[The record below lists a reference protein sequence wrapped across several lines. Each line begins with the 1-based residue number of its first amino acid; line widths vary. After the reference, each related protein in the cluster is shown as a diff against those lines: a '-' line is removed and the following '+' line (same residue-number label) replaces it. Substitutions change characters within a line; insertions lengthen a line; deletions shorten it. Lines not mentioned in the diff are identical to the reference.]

1 MPSVKIRKVVNNRKG
16 SKTQGKVYGRA
27 VVSDTINTKKLCQN
41 IRDRCTLT
49 EPDVVAVVSAL
60 ITEVSG
66 QLALGNRV
74 VLDGFG
80 SFKVGLSSTPADSAK
95 KFTSANI
102 KCLRVIFQPAIE
114 MINGKRVKT
123 LLKEVRVEELAEY
136 KGLNDED
143 TGKLSGGGTAG
154 GGTAGGGTA
163 GGSTAGGGSGTSGG
177 TTGDTSGGTGS
188 EGGGK
193 DTGSEGDSGHVNL

>member
-1 MPSVKIRKVVNNRKG
+1 MSVKYRKVVNNRKG
-16 SKTQGKVYGRA
+16 SKTQGKIYGRA

-60 ITEVSG
+60 VTEVTA

-80 SFKVGLSSTPADSAK
+80 SFKVGLNTSPADTAK

-102 KCLRVIFQPAIE
+102 VGMHVIFQSAIE
-114 MINGKRVKT
+114 MQQGKRVKT
-123 LLKEVRVEELAEY
+123 LLKDVKVEELVEY
-136 KGLNDED
+136 KGLNDSA
-143 TGKLSGGGTAG
+143 GNSPSGGSN
-154 GGTAGGGTA
+154 A
-163 GGSTAGGGSGTSGG
+163 GGSNAGGSGT
-177 TTGDTSGGTGS
+177 TGGTGS
-188 EGGGK
+188 DSGTTGSGSQGGGK
-193 DTGSEGDSGHVNL
+193 DTGSDGDNTDVVI

>member
-1 MPSVKIRKVVNNRKG
+1 MSVKYRKVVNNRKG
-16 SKTQGKVYGRA
+16 SKTQGKIYGRA

-60 ITEVSG
+60 VTEVTA

-80 SFKVGLSSTPADSAK
+80 SFKVGLNTSPADTAR

-102 KCLRVIFQPAIE
+102 VGMHVIFQSAIE
-114 MINGKRVKT
+114 MQQGKRVKT
-123 LLKEVRVEELAEY
+123 LLKDVKVEELVEY
-136 KGLNDED
+136 KGLNDSA
-143 TGKLSGGGTAG
+143 GNSPSGGSN
-154 GGTAGGGTA
+154 A
-163 GGSTAGGGSGTSGG
+163 GGSNAGGSGT
-177 TTGDTSGGTGS
+177 TGGTGS
-188 EGGGK
+188 DSGTTGSGSQGGGK
-193 DTGSEGDSGHVNL
+193 DTGSDGDSSDVVI

>member
-1 MPSVKIRKVVNNRKG
+1 MNNRKG

-143 TGKLSGGGTAG
+143 TGKPSGGGTAG
-154 GGTAGGGTA
+154 GGTAGGGTN
-163 GGSTAGGGSGTSGG
+163 GGGSGTSGG

-193 DTGSEGDSGHVNL
+193 DTGSEGDLGSVTL

>member
-1 MPSVKIRKVVNNRKG
+1 MSVKIRKVVNNRKG

-143 TGKLSGGGTAG
+143 TGKPSGGGTAG
-154 GGTAGGGTA
+154 GGTAGGE
-163 GGSTAGGGSGTSGG
+163 TAGGGTNGGGSG

-193 DTGSEGDSGHVNL
+193 DTGSEGDSGSVTL

>member
-1 MPSVKIRKVVNNRKG
+1 MSVKYRKVVNNRKG
-16 SKTQGKVYGRA
+16 SKTQGKIYGRA

-60 ITEVSG
+60 VTEVTA

-80 SFKVGLSSTPADSAK
+80 SFKVGLNTSPADTAK

-102 KCLRVIFQPAIE
+102 VGMHVIFQSAIE
-114 MINGKRVKT
+114 MQLGKRVKT
-123 LLKEVRVEELAEY
+123 LLKDVKVEELVEY
-136 KGLNDED
+136 KGLNGSE
-143 TGKLSGGGTAG
+143 GGSPSGGSN
-154 GGTAGGGTA
+154 A
-163 GGSTAGGGSGTSGG
+163 GGSSNPGGSS
-177 TTGDTSGGTGS
+177 SAGGTGS
-188 EGGGK
+188 DSGTTGSGSQGGGK
-193 DTGSEGDSGHVNL
+193 DTGSDGDNTDVVI

>member
-1 MPSVKIRKVVNNRKG
+1 MSVKIRKVVNNRKG

-143 TGKLSGGGTAG
+143 TGKPSGGGTAG
-154 GGTAGGGTA
+154 GGTAGDGTN
-163 GGSTAGGGSGTSGG
+163 GGGSGTSGG

>member
-1 MPSVKIRKVVNNRKG
+1 MSVKIRKVVNNRKG

-136 KGLNDED
+136 KGLNDEN
-143 TGKLSGGGTAG
+143 TGKPSGGGTAG
-154 GGTAGGGTA
+154 GGTAGGGTN
-163 GGSTAGGGSGTSGG
+163 GGGSG

>member
-1 MPSVKIRKVVNNRKG
+1 MSVKYRKVVNNRKG
-16 SKTQGKVYGRA
+16 SKTQGKIYGRA

-60 ITEVSG
+60 VTEVTT

-80 SFKVGLSSTPADSAK
+80 SFKVGLNTSPADTAK

-102 KCLRVIFQPAIE
+102 VGMHVIFQSAIE
-114 MINGKRVKT
+114 MQQGKRVKT
-123 LLKEVRVEELAEY
+123 LLKDVKVEELVEY
-136 KGLNDED
+136 KGLNDSA
-143 TGKLSGGGTAG
+143 GNSPSGGSN
-154 GGTAGGGTA
+154 A
-163 GGSTAGGGSGTSGG
+163 GGSNAGGSGT
-177 TTGDTSGGTGS
+177 TGGTGS
-188 EGGGK
+188 DSGTTGSGSQGGGK
-193 DTGSEGDSGHVNL
+193 DTGSDGDNTDVVI

>member
-1 MPSVKIRKVVNNRKG
+1 MNVKYRKVVNNRKG
-16 SKTQGKVYGRA
+16 SKTQGKIYGRA
-27 VVSDTINTKKLCQN
+27 VVSDTIYTKKLRQN

-60 ITEVSG
+60 VTEVTA

-80 SFKVGLSSTPADSAK
+80 SFKVGLNTSPADTAK

-102 KCLRVIFQPAIE
+102 VGMHVIFQSAIE
-114 MINGKRVKT
+114 MQQGKRVKT
-123 LLKEVRVEELAEY
+123 LLKDVKVEELVEY
-136 KGLNDED
+136 KGLND
-143 TGKLSGGGTAG
+143 SGGGSPSG
-154 GGTAGGGTA
+154 GSNA
-163 GGSTAGGGSGTSGG
+163 GGSSSSGTTGG
-177 TTGDTSGGTGS
+177 TTGSDSGTTGSGS

-193 DTGSEGDSGHVNL
+193 DTGSEGDNEHIVL

>member
-1 MPSVKIRKVVNNRKG
+1 MSVKYRKVVNNRKG
-16 SKTQGKVYGRA
+16 SKTQGKIYGRA
-27 VVSDTINTKKLCQN
+27 VVSDTIYTKKLCQN

-60 ITEVSG
+60 VTEVTA

-80 SFKVGLSSTPADSAK
+80 SFKVGLNTSPADTVK

-102 KCLRVIFQPAIE
+102 VGMHVIFQSAIE
-114 MINGKRVKT
+114 MQQGKRVKT
-123 LLKEVRVEELAEY
+123 LLKDVKVEELVEY
-136 KGLNDED
+136 KGLNGSE
-143 TGKLSGGGTAG
+143 GGSPSGGSN
-154 GGTAGGGTA
+154 A
-163 GGSTAGGGSGTSGG
+163 GGSSSGG
-177 TTGDTSGGTGS
+177 TNAGGSSGSDTTGGTGSDSGTTGSGSGS

-193 DTGSEGDSGHVNL
+193 DTGSEGDNEHIVL

>member
-1 MPSVKIRKVVNNRKG
+1 MSVKIRKVVNNRKG

-60 ITEVSG
+60 ITEVTG

-143 TGKLSGGGTAG
+143 TGTPSGGGTAG
-154 GGTAGGGTA
+154 GGTAGGGTN
-163 GGSTAGGGSGTSGG
+163 GGGSGTSGG

>member
-1 MPSVKIRKVVNNRKG
+1 MSVKIRKVVNNRKG

-102 KCLRVIFQPAIE
+102 KSLRVIFQPAIE

-136 KGLNDED
+136 KGLDDED
-143 TGKLSGGGTAG
+143 TGKPSGGGTAG
-154 GGTAGGGTA
+154 GGTNGGGTA
-163 GGSTAGGGSGTSGG
+163 GGGTNGGGSG

-193 DTGSEGDSGHVNL
+193 DTGSEGDSGHVNI

>member
-1 MPSVKIRKVVNNRKG
+1 MSVKYRKVVNNRKG
-16 SKTQGKVYGRA
+16 SKTQGKIYGRA

-60 ITEVSG
+60 VTEVTA

-80 SFKVGLSSTPADSAK
+80 SFKVGLNTSPADTAK

-102 KCLRVIFQPAIE
+102 VGMHVIFQSAIE
-114 MINGKRVKT
+114 MQQGKRVKT
-123 LLKEVRVEELAEY
+123 LLKDVKVEELVEY
-136 KGLNDED
+136 KGLNDSE
-143 TGKLSGGGTAG
+143 GGSPSGGSN
-154 GGTAGGGTA
+154 A
-163 GGSTAGGGSGTSGG
+163 GGSSNPGGSS
-177 TTGDTSGGTGS
+177 SAGGTGS
-188 EGGGK
+188 DSGTTGSGSQGGGK
-193 DTGSEGDSGHVNL
+193 DTGSDGDNSDVVI

>member
-1 MPSVKIRKVVNNRKG
+1 MSVKYRKVVNNRKG
-16 SKTQGKVYGRA
+16 SKTQGKIYGRA

-60 ITEVSG
+60 VTEVTA

-80 SFKVGLSSTPADSAK
+80 SFKVGLNTSPADTAK

-102 KCLRVIFQPAIE
+102 VGMHVIFQSAIE
-114 MINGKRVKT
+114 MQQGKRVKT
-123 LLKEVRVEELAEY
+123 LLKDVKVEELVEY
-136 KGLNDED
+136 KGLNDSE
-143 TGKLSGGGTAG
+143 GSSPSGGSN
-154 GGTAGGGTA
+154 A
-163 GGSTAGGGSGTSGG
+163 GGSSNPGGSS
-177 TTGDTSGGTGS
+177 SAGGTGS
-188 EGGGK
+188 DSGTTGSGSQGGGK
-193 DTGSEGDSGHVNL
+193 DTGSDGDNTDVVI

>member
-1 MPSVKIRKVVNNRKG
+1 MSVKIRKVVNNRKG

-143 TGKLSGGGTAG
+143 TGKPSG

-193 DTGSEGDSGHVNL
+193 DTGSEGDSGSVTL

>member
-1 MPSVKIRKVVNNRKG
+1 MSVKIRKVVNNRKG

-143 TGKLSGGGTAG
+143 TGKPSGGGTTG
-154 GGTAGGGTA
+154 GGTN
-163 GGSTAGGGSGTSGG
+163 GSGTSGDGTNAGGGSG

-193 DTGSEGDSGHVNL
+193 DTGSEGDSGSVTL

>member
-1 MPSVKIRKVVNNRKG
+1 MSVKIRKVVNNRKG

-143 TGKLSGGGTAG
+143 TGKPSGGGTAG

-163 GGSTAGGGSGTSGG
+163 GGGTNGGGSGTSGG

>member
-1 MPSVKIRKVVNNRKG
+1 MSVKIRKVVNNRKG

-123 LLKEVRVEELAEY
+123 LLKEVKVEELAEY

-143 TGKLSGGGTAG
+143 TGKPSGGGTAG

-163 GGSTAGGGSGTSGG
+163 GGGTNGGGSG

>member
-1 MPSVKIRKVVNNRKG
+1 MSVKIRKVVNNRKG

-143 TGKLSGGGTAG
+143 TGKPSGGGTAG
-154 GGTAGGGTA
+154 GGTAGGGTN
-163 GGSTAGGGSGTSGG
+163 GGGSGTSGG

>member
-1 MPSVKIRKVVNNRKG
+1 MSVKIRKVVNNRKG

-123 LLKEVRVEELAEY
+123 LLKELRVDELAEY

>member
-1 MPSVKIRKVVNNRKG
+1 MSVKIRKVVNNRKG

-143 TGKLSGGGTAG
+143 TGKPSGGGTAG
-154 GGTAGGGTA
+154 GGTN
-163 GGSTAGGGSGTSGG
+163 GGGSGTSGGTSGG

>member
-1 MPSVKIRKVVNNRKG
+1 MSVKIRKVVNNRKG

-136 KGLNDED
+136 KGLSDED
-143 TGKLSGGGTAG
+143 TGKPSGGGTAG

-163 GGSTAGGGSGTSGG
+163 GGGTNGGGSG

>member
-1 MPSVKIRKVVNNRKG
+1 MSVKIRKVVNNRKG

-27 VVSDTINTKKLCQN
+27 VVSDTINTKMLCQN

-143 TGKLSGGGTAG
+143 TGKPSGGGTAG
-154 GGTAGGGTA
+154 GGTAGGGTN
-163 GGSTAGGGSGTSGG
+163 GGGSGTSGG

>member
-1 MPSVKIRKVVNNRKG
+1 MSVKIRKVVNNRKG

-123 LLKEVRVEELAEY
+123 LLKEVKVEELAEY

-143 TGKLSGGGTAG
+143 TGKPSGGGTTGGGTAG
-154 GGTAGGGTA
+154 GETN
-163 GGSTAGGGSGTSGG
+163 GGGSG

-193 DTGSEGDSGHVNL
+193 DTGSEGDSGSVTL

>member
-1 MPSVKIRKVVNNRKG
+1 MSVKYRKVVNNRKG
-16 SKTQGKVYGRA
+16 SKTQGKIYGRA
-27 VVSDTINTKKLCQN
+27 VVSDTIYTKKLCQN

-60 ITEVSG
+60 VTEVTA

-80 SFKVGLSSTPADSAK
+80 SFKVGLNTSPADTAK

-102 KCLRVIFQPAIE
+102 VGMHVIFQSAIE
-114 MINGKRVKT
+114 MQQGKRVKT
-123 LLKEVRVEELAEY
+123 LLKDVKVEELVEY
-136 KGLNDED
+136 KGLND
-143 TGKLSGGGTAG
+143 SGGGSPSG
-154 GGTAGGGTA
+154 GSNA
-163 GGSTAGGGSGTSGG
+163 GGSPSGGSNAGGSSSSG
-177 TTGDTSGGTGS
+177 TTGGTGSDSGTTGSGS

-193 DTGSEGDSGHVNL
+193 DTGSKGDNEHIVL

>member
-1 MPSVKIRKVVNNRKG
+1 MSVKYRKVVNNRKG
-16 SKTQGKVYGRA
+16 SKTQGKIYGRA

-60 ITEVSG
+60 VTEVTA

-80 SFKVGLSSTPADSAK
+80 SFKVGLNTSPADTAR

-102 KCLRVIFQPAIE
+102 VGMHVIFQSAIE
-114 MINGKRVKT
+114 MQQGKRVKT
-123 LLKEVRVEELAEY
+123 LLKDVKVEELVEY
-136 KGLNDED
+136 KGLNDSA
-143 TGKLSGGGTAG
+143 GNSPSGGSN
-154 GGTAGGGTA
+154 A
-163 GGSTAGGGSGTSGG
+163 GGSSNPGGSSAGGSGT
-177 TTGDTSGGTGS
+177 TGGTGS
-188 EGGGK
+188 DSGTTGSGSQGGGK
-193 DTGSEGDSGHVNL
+193 DTGSDGDSSDVVI

>member
-1 MPSVKIRKVVNNRKG
+1 MSVKIRKVVNNRKG
-16 SKTQGKVYGRA
+16 SKTQGKIYGRA

-123 LLKEVRVEELAEY
+123 LLKEVKVEELAEY

-143 TGKLSGGGTAG
+143 TGKPS
-154 GGTAGGGTA
+154 GGGTA
-163 GGSTAGGGSGTSGG
+163 GGSTAGGGTAGGGTNGGGSG

>member
-1 MPSVKIRKVVNNRKG
+1 MSVKYRKVVNNRKG
-16 SKTQGKVYGRA
+16 SKTQGKIYGRA

-60 ITEVSG
+60 VTEVTA

-80 SFKVGLSSTPADSAK
+80 SFKVGLNTSPADTAK

-102 KCLRVIFQPAIE
+102 VGMHVIFQSAIE
-114 MINGKRVKT
+114 MQQGKRVKT
-123 LLKEVRVEELAEY
+123 LLKDVKVEELVEY
-136 KGLNDED
+136 KGLNDSE
-143 TGKLSGGGTAG
+143 GGSPSGGSN
-154 GGTAGGGTA
+154 A
-163 GGSTAGGGSGTSGG
+163 GGSSNPGGSS
-177 TTGDTSGGTGS
+177 SAGGTGS
-188 EGGGK
+188 DSGTTGSGSQGGGK
-193 DTGSEGDSGHVNL
+193 DTGSDGDNTDVVI

>member
-1 MPSVKIRKVVNNRKG
+1 MSVKIRKVVNNRKG

-143 TGKLSGGGTAG
+143 TGKPSGGGTAG
-154 GGTAGGGTA
+154 GGTN
-163 GGSTAGGGSGTSGG
+163 GSGTSGGGTNAGGGSG

-193 DTGSEGDSGHVNL
+193 DTGSEGDSGSVTL

>member
-1 MPSVKIRKVVNNRKG
+1 MSVKIRKVVNNRKG

-154 GGTAGGGTA
+154 GGTAGDGTN
-163 GGSTAGGGSGTSGG
+163 GGGSGTSGG